1 MFMCFHIGVN
11 PRPHGNG
18 FMCQWKHIFEEMKP
32 MPVVIAAINGKGGA
46 GKTTALMNIAG
57 EYALRGRRVAMIDMD
72 ARNNLMKWWT
82 DCQEKDAQPE
92 DVEVYSH
99 KTARGLERWME
110 ENAAAFDHVLI
121 DTPGEDTSIVD
132 PVIAFADL
140 VISPIQPSKREVLG
154 AIDSFQNV
162 LRVNEALG
170 RNCRH
175 GVLRTRIT
183 VTVRHTELY
192 RKIRPIIEDKVGTY
206 LFRTEVFERNVY
218 KDIHNGIGTLQMLE
232 VTEAIAKAR
241 RETQALVGE
250 VDEVLLSGKVIA
262 GGAA

>member
-1 MFMCFHIGVN
+1 MT
-11 PRPHGNG
+11 
-18 FMCQWKHIFEEMKP
+18 
-32 MPVVIAAINGKGGA
+32 VVIAAINGKGGA

-57 EYALRGRRVAMIDMD
+57 EYALRGRHVAMIDMD

-82 DCQEKDAQPE
+82 DSQEKDSQPE
-92 DVEVYSH
+92 GIEVYSH

-110 ENAAAFDHVLI
+110 ESAAAFDHVLI

-132 PVIAFADL
+132 PVIASADL

-154 AIDSFQNV
+154 AIDSFENV

-170 RNCRH
+170 KACRH

-218 KDIHNGIGTLQMLE
+218 KDIHNGIGTLQMQE
-232 VTEAIAKAR
+232 VTDAIAKAR
-241 RETQALVGE
+241 RETQALVAE
-250 VDEVLLSGKVIA
+250 VDELLA
-262 GGAA
+262 NEAATGSAA

>member
-1 MFMCFHIGVN
+1 MAI
-11 PRPHGNG
+11 
-18 FMCQWKHIFEEMKP
+18 
-32 MPVVIAAINGKGGA
+32 VIAAINGKGGA

-57 EYALRGRRVAMIDMD
+57 EYALRGGSVAMIDMD

-82 DCQEKDAQPE
+82 DCQEKVAQPE
-92 DVEVYSH
+92 GIEVYSH

-110 ENAAAFDHVLI
+110 ESSGVFDYVLI

-132 PVIAFADL
+132 PVIASANL

-154 AIDSFQNV
+154 AIDSFENV
-162 LRVNEALG
+162 LRVNDVLG

-218 KDIHNGIGTLQMLE
+218 KDIHNGTGTLQMQE

-241 RETQALVGE
+241 RETQVLVEE
-250 VDEVLLSGKVIA
+250 VDEVLS
-262 GGAA
+262 GAATTGQAA

>member
-1 MFMCFHIGVN
+1 
-11 PRPHGNG
+11 
-18 FMCQWKHIFEEMKP
+18 

-121 DTPGEDTSIVD
+121 DTPGEDTAIVD

-192 RKIRPIIEDKVGTY
+192 RKIRPIIEEKVGTY

-218 KDIHNGIGTLQMLE
+218 KDIHNGIGTLQMME

-250 VDEVLLSGKVIA
+250 VDEVLLSGKAIA
-262 GGAA
+262 RGAA

>member
-1 MFMCFHIGVN
+1 
-11 PRPHGNG
+11 
-18 FMCQWKHIFEEMKP
+18 
-32 MPVVIAAINGKGGA
+32 MPIVIAAINGKGGA

-121 DTPGEDTSIVD
+121 DTPGEDTAIVD

-192 RKIRPIIEDKVGTY
+192 RKIRPIIEEKVGTY

-218 KDIHNGIGTLQMLE
+218 KDIHNGIGTLQMME

-250 VDEVLLSGKVIA
+250 VDEVLLSGKAIA

>member
-1 MFMCFHIGVN
+1 MT
-11 PRPHGNG
+11 
-18 FMCQWKHIFEEMKP
+18 
-32 MPVVIAAINGKGGA
+32 VVIAAINGKGGA

-57 EYALRGRRVAMIDMD
+57 EYALRGGSVAMIDMD

-92 DVEVYSH
+92 GIEVYSH

-110 ENAAAFDHVLI
+110 ESSRVFDYVLI

-132 PVIAFADL
+132 PVIASANL

-154 AIDSFQNV
+154 AIDSFENV
-162 LRVNEALG
+162 LRVNDVLG

-192 RKIRPIIEDKVGTY
+192 RKIRPIVEDKVGTY
-206 LFRTEVFERNVY
+206 LFRTEVFERNIY
-218 KDIHNGIGTLQMLE
+218 KDIHNGIGTLQMQE

-250 VDEVLLSGKVIA
+250 VDEMLTNEMAA
-262 GGAA
+262 GRAA

>member
-1 MFMCFHIGVN
+1 MT
-11 PRPHGNG
+11 
-18 FMCQWKHIFEEMKP
+18 
-32 MPVVIAAINGKGGA
+32 VVIAAINGKGGA

-57 EYALRGRRVAMIDMD
+57 EYALRGGSVAMIDMD

-82 DCQEKDAQPE
+82 DCQTNDAQPGGI
-92 DVEVYSH
+92 EVYSH

-110 ENAAAFDHVLI
+110 ESAAAFDHVLI

-132 PVIAFADL
+132 PVIAAADL

-154 AIDSFQNV
+154 AIDSFENV
-162 LRVNEALG
+162 VRVNESLG
-170 RNCRH
+170 RQCRH

-218 KDIHNGIGTLQMLE
+218 KDIHNGIGTLQMQE

-241 RETQALVGE
+241 RETKVLVEE
-250 VDEVLLSGKVIA
+250 VDRLLTGKMPA
-262 GGAA
+262 GRSA

>member
-1 MFMCFHIGVN
+1 MT
-11 PRPHGNG
+11 
-18 FMCQWKHIFEEMKP
+18 
-32 MPVVIAAINGKGGA
+32 VVIAAINGKGGA

-57 EYALRGRRVAMIDMD
+57 EYALHGGRVAMIDMD

-82 DCQEKDAQPE
+82 DCQEKEAQPE
-92 DVEVYSH
+92 GIEVYSY

-110 ENAAAFDHVLI
+110 ENTGVFDHVLI

-132 PVIAFADL
+132 SVIAASDL

-154 AIDSFQNV
+154 AIDSFENV
-162 LRVNEALG
+162 LRVSEALG
-170 RNCRH
+170 KTCRH

-192 RKIRPIIEDKVGTY
+192 RKIRPIIEDKVGSY

-218 KDIHNGIGTLQMLE
+218 KNIHNGIGTLQMQE

-241 RETQALVGE
+241 RETQALVAE
-250 VDEVLLSGKVIA
+250 VDELLA
-262 GGAA
+262 NEAATGRVA

>member
-1 MFMCFHIGVN
+1 MEG
-11 PRPHGNG
+11 
-18 FMCQWKHIFEEMKP
+18 KP
-32 MPVVIAAINGKGGA
+32 MTVVIAAINGKGGA

-57 EYALRGRRVAMIDMD
+57 EYALRGGGVAMIDMD
-72 ARNNLMKWWT
+72 ARNNLMKWWS
-82 DCQEKDAQPE
+82 DCHEKDTQPE
-92 DVEVYSH
+92 GIEVYSH

-110 ENAAAFDHVLI
+110 DNAGAFDHVLI
-121 DTPGEDTSIVD
+121 DTPGEDTAIVD
-132 PVIAFADL
+132 PVIAAADL

-154 AIDSFQNV
+154 AIDSFENV

-170 RNCRH
+170 KTCRH

-192 RKIRPIIEDKVGTY
+192 RKIRPIIEDTVGTY

-218 KDIHNGIGTLQMLE
+218 KDIHNGIGTLQMQE

-241 RETQALVGE
+241 RETQALVAE
-250 VDEVLLSGKVIA
+250 VDELLA
-262 GGAA
+262 NEAATGRAA

>member
-1 MFMCFHIGVN
+1 MT
-11 PRPHGNG
+11 
-18 FMCQWKHIFEEMKP
+18 
-32 MPVVIAAINGKGGA
+32 VVIAAINGKGGA

-57 EYALRGRRVAMIDMD
+57 EYALRGGSVAMIDMD

-92 DVEVYSH
+92 GIEVFSH
-99 KTARGLERWME
+99 KTAKGLERWME
-110 ENAAAFDHVLI
+110 ESAGAFDHVLI

-132 PVIAFADL
+132 PVIASADL

-154 AIDSFQNV
+154 AIDSFDSV
-162 LRVNEALG
+162 LRVNDALG
-170 RNCRH
+170 RDCRH

-206 LFRTEVFERNVY
+206 LFRTQVFERNVY
-218 KDIHNGIGTLQMLE
+218 KDIHSGIGTLQMQEL
-232 VTEAIAKAR
+232 TEAIAKAR
-241 RETQALVGE
+241 RETQTLVEE
-250 VDEVLLSGKVIA
+250 VDELLTGDVSEGH
-262 GGAA
+262 AA

>member
-1 MFMCFHIGVN
+1 MTVA
-11 PRPHGNG
+11 
-18 FMCQWKHIFEEMKP
+18 
-32 MPVVIAAINGKGGA
+32 IAAINGKGGA

-57 EYALRGRRVAMIDMD
+57 EYALRGSSVAMIDMD

-82 DCQEKDAQPE
+82 DCLDKDAQPDGI
-92 DVEVYSH
+92 DVLSH
-99 KTARGLERWME
+99 KTARGLETWLRD
-110 ENAAAFDHVLI
+110 NAAGFDYVLI

-132 PVIAFADL
+132 PVIAWSDL

-154 AIDSFQNV
+154 AIDSFENV
-162 LRVNEALG
+162 LRVNDVLG

-218 KDIHNGIGTLQMLE
+218 KDIHNGTGTLQMQE

-241 RETQALVGE
+241 RETQVLVDE
-250 VDEVLLSGKVIA
+250 VDEVLS
-262 GGAA
+262 GAATTGQAA

>member
-1 MFMCFHIGVN
+1 MT
-11 PRPHGNG
+11 
-18 FMCQWKHIFEEMKP
+18 
-32 MPVVIAAINGKGGA
+32 VVIAAINGKGGA

-57 EYALRGRRVAMIDMD
+57 EYALRGGRVAMIDMD
-72 ARNNLMKWWT
+72 ARNNLMRWWT
-82 DCQEKDAQPE
+82 DCHEKDALPE
-92 DVEVYSH
+92 GVEVHSH
-99 KTARGLERWME
+99 KTARRLESWLKD
-110 ENAAAFDHVLI
+110 NANGFDQVLI

-132 PVIAFADL
+132 PVIAWSDL

-154 AIDSFQNV
+154 AIDSFENV
-162 LRVNEALG
+162 MRVNEAVG
-170 RNCRH
+170 RACRH

-218 KDIHNGIGTLQMLE
+218 KDIHNGIGTLQMQE

-241 RETQALVGE
+241 RETQALVMEIGE
-250 VDEVLLSGKVIA
+250 LLNGALRSGGSA
-262 GGAA
+262 

>member
-1 MFMCFHIGVN
+1 MT
-11 PRPHGNG
+11 
-18 FMCQWKHIFEEMKP
+18 
-32 MPVVIAAINGKGGA
+32 VVIAAINGKGGA
-46 GKTTALMNIAG
+46 GKTTVLMNIAG
-57 EYALRGRRVAMIDMD
+57 EYALRGGSVAMIDMD

-92 DVEVYSH
+92 GIEVYSH
-99 KTARGLERWME
+99 KTARGLERWMHE
-110 ENAAAFDHVLI
+110 QRGAFDHVLI

-132 PVIAFADL
+132 PVIASSDL

-154 AIDSFQNV
+154 AIDSFENV
-162 LRVNEALG
+162 VRVNETLD

-206 LFRTEVFERNVY
+206 LFRAEVFERNVY
-218 KDIHNGIGTLQMLE
+218 KDIHNGIGTLQMQE
-232 VTEAIAKAR
+232 VTDAIAKAR
-241 RETQALVGE
+241 RETQTLVEE
-250 VDEVLLSGKVIA
+250 VDQLLRGELTA
-262 GGAA
+262 GRAA